1 MNEVV
6 EKIREKLELMSD
18 QELNAL
24 VLINFDH
31 WRQSAETSAWNPA
44 GNAGHA
50 HDLTAKLLQD
60 GLYVNLIGRPDEW
73 TCEIMD
79 KQAKIYA
86 EIASQTLPRAVCEAA
101 LITILTKY
109 GQMIKV

>member
-6 EKIREKLELMSD
+6 EKISEKLELMSD

-24 VLINFDH
+24 VAINFDH
-31 WRQSAETSAWNPA
+31 WRHSAEASAWNPA

-50 HDLTAKLLQD
+50 HDLMDKLLED
-60 GLYVNLIGRPDEW
+60 GLYVNLIGRPGEW

-79 KQAKIYA
+79 KQAKVYA
-86 EIASQTLPRAVCEAA
+86 EIAAQTLPRAVCEAA
-101 LITILTKY
+101 LISILTKY
-109 GQMIKV
+109 GEMIKV